1 MTKFDQNI
9 YFVESLQ
16 LVRAGQNV
24 SLDSEKMRIKRQFLF
39 VTNILLI
46 ASNYLAAKS
55 PETRVL
61 VLDIMER
68 GVKAL
73 AYDSSN
79 LLPTVHK
86 LWEPMK
92 PR

>member
-1 MTKFDQNI
+1 MFI
-9 YFVESLQ
+9 IESLQ
-16 LVRAGQNV
+16 LVRAGQSV
-24 SLDSEKMRIKRQFLF
+24 LHDTEKLRIKRQFQF
-39 VTNILLI
+39 VSNILLT

-61 VLDIMER
+61 VLDIMDR

-73 AYDSSN
+73 AYDSAN
-79 LLPTVHK
+79 LLPTIHK

>member
-1 MTKFDQNI
+1 M
-9 YFVESLQ
+9 L
-16 LVRAGQNV
+16 
-24 SLDSEKMRIKRQFLF
+24 LDADKMRIKRQFQF
-39 VTNILLI
+39 VNNILLT

-55 PETRVL
+55 PETRML

-68 GVKAL
+68 GIKAL

-92 PR
+92 PRYVSSNALS